1 MHCLGSSANSL
12 TAGQMLLL
20 KCGARCRGTCGRPCS
35 IAVHPG
41 RGNFRGLCTIRVII
55 MCSCGWGQRCMH
67 QKTIGSQSLRPP
79 CADAHYS
86 EGCSPSVALLKQYMA
101 RAPPPPASTG
111 PAETLSTAAR
121 KALAHAA
128 SAAAEQLLKQAAASA
143 RAAPAAAAVARAAG
157 APAGAHAPGS
167 AAGGGAEAAAGW
179 ASGAEEARRHSL
191 AAAADGPAAGAP
203 AGSGGGVVCRGLQAT
218 SARAACGLRPT
229 TRGRRAG
236 PGPAWLRGRAWARQA
251 WPGHCAAC
259 QAQSR
264 ESDAKSFEHFM
275 SPSCTEMSL
284 HRLPT
289 CVRRLSVGRMC

>member
-1 MHCLGSSANSL
+1 MLQVPQPSSCSS
-12 TAGQMLLL
+12 
-20 KCGARCRGTCGRPCS
+20 RPPPRR
-35 IAVHPG
+35 ALRQLRPLRPALPG
-41 RGNFRGLCTIRVII
+41 R
-55 MCSCGWGQRCMH
+55 
-67 QKTIGSQSLRPP
+67 
-79 CADAHYS
+79 
-86 EGCSPSVALLKQYMA
+86 LLG
-101 RAPPPPASTG
+101 RTR
-111 PAETLSTAAR
+111 LAAR
-121 KALAHAA
+121 
-128 SAAAEQLLKQAAASA
+128 
-143 RAAPAAAAVARAAG
+143 RAVARKPRRPGQAEQKRRAG
-157 APAGAHAPGS
+157 TALQPPRTALQRARRLT
-167 AAGGGAEAAAGW
+167 AAA
-179 ASGAEEARRHSL
+179 
-191 AAAADGPAAGAP
+191 
-203 AGSGGGVVCRGLQAT
+203 GVVCRGLRAT

>member
-86 EGCSPSVALLKQYMA
+86 EGCSPFVALLKQYMA

-157 APAGAHAPGS
+157 APAGGPPPGPP
-167 AAGGGAEAAAGW
+167 AVARKPRRAGQAEQKRRAGT
-179 ASGAEEARRHSL
+179 ALQLPRTALQRARRL
-191 AAAADGPAAGAP
+191 AAAA
-203 AGSGGGVVCRGLQAT
+203 GVVCRGLQAT

-264 ESDAKSFEHFM
+264 QSDAKSFEHFM
-275 SPSCTEMSL
+275 SLSCTEMSL

>member
-86 EGCSPSVALLKQYMA
+86 EGCSPFVALLKQYMA

-203 AGSGGGVVCRGLQAT
+203 AGSGGG
-218 SARAACGLRPT
+218 CGV
-229 TRGRRAG
+229 
-236 PGPAWLRGRAWARQA
+236 PGPASDERARGVRAAADDAWQARRS
-251 WPGHCAAC
+251 WPCLAARAC
-259 QAQSR
+259 MGA
-264 ESDAKSFEHFM
+264 AGM
-275 SPSCTEMSL
+275 AGTLCC
-284 HRLPT
+284 LPGT
-289 CVRRLSVGRMC
+289 V